1 MSDRGAG
8 PAPHCRGVLEI
19 TSYPPPRAGW
29 GVRVSFVRRELERR
43 GVDCQVLNIGKSR
56 RVRSPDYVD
65 VQGGLDFLRKVRG
78 YARRGYLVHT
88 HINGDGNKGW
98 ALALAAA
105 AIAWRCGC
113 PRVLTFHAGPRQRMF
128 PRERSRLAV
137 PYFKLVFRLAQ
148 RIVCNSGE
156 VADAIATYGVP
167 REKVRAIQ
175 AFSRQYLHYE
185 PTPLPA
191 ELERFL
197 AASEPRLLVYFFLR
211 PEFHIESFLDA
222 VSTLAGEQERLGV
235 VAAGLDA
242 GSERFRRML
251 ASRGLGPRVYPAGD
265 LSHDAFMSLLSR
277 VHFYVRTPEKD
288 GVCSSVL
295 EALALGVPVVAS
307 ENGRRP
313 AGVVRFRPDDAGSLA
328 DTLRTCWAR
337 YREVRAGVI
346 PPEVPDT
353 VAVEADLL
361 LEMAQGPAAGVR
373 REGAA

>member
-1 MSDRGAG
+1 MCDRERGAVQ
-8 PAPHCRGVLEI
+8 HCRGVLEI

-43 GVDCQVLNIGKSR
+43 GVDCRVLNIGKSR
-56 RVRSPDYVD
+56 RVPSPDYVD
-65 VQGGLDFLRKVRG
+65 VQGALDFLRKVRG

-98 ALALAAA
+98 VLALAAEG
-105 AIAWRCGC
+105 IAWRYGC

-148 RIVCNSGE
+148 RIVCNSAE

-167 REKVRAIQ
+167 RGKVRAIQ
-175 AFSRQYLHYE
+175 AFSRQYLDYE

-197 AASEPRLLVYFFLR
+197 AASEPTLLVYFFLR
-211 PEFHIESFLDA
+211 PEFHLDSFLDA
-222 VSTLAGEQERLGV
+222 VRMLAGEQARLGV

-242 GSERFRRML
+242 ASERFRRML
-251 ASRGLGPRVYPAGD
+251 ESRGLLSRVYTVGD
-265 LSHDAFMSLLSR
+265 LPHDAFMSLLSR

-313 AGVVRFRPDDAGSLA
+313 AGVVRFRPDDARSLA
-328 DTLRTCWAR
+328 ETLRSCWGR
-337 YREVRAGVI
+337 YREVRAGVV

-361 LEMAQGPAAGVR
+361 LEAARRPAAGVL